1 MRKYITDDIRLIKIL
16 DISAE
21 KYIKI
26 SNGKIKRI
34 KNKIF
39 DYQDKINIRNDIIK
53 DTKNDNI
60 ITLKEVKKAKED
72 KGYTDYQIKESL
84 GLKQKQYRELIKG
97 REIKLKKIS
106 PKDKVKADLLKI
118 DIENLSKFGDRDYS
132 TEEIMNICKEYNIGI
147 NTFIK
152 EIIGNKKNPELT
164 RKVFNISDG
173 KIYLGKQ
180 KQISNELIEK
190 IYLTKD
196 KTIEKLA
203 IVIAQMY
210 GRLNNFE
217 DLKQEEVYL
226 KLIENGGKIETNLSY
241 DQNLV
246 INVLMKGIK
255 YAMFNYLSKNK
266 FEISL
271 IQQIA
276 DGYFDLLDVIEDN
289 TYNPQD
295 VFENSNTDTL
305 LSSEDI
311 TDQHRDFYDV
321 LKRYSYLMIDNRKN
335 NRKKGLE
342 KISQVFDISVEM
354 VMKKISEL
362 QMIAINSKLV
372 KFDSKGRV
380 LLNEVIE

>member
-26 SNGKIKRI
+26 LNGKIKRI

-72 KGYTDYQIKESL
+72 KGYT
-84 GLKQKQYRELIKG
+84 
-97 REIKLKKIS
+97 KLKKIS

-210 GRLNNFE
+210 GRLYNFE
-217 DLKQEEVYL
+217 DLKQEVYL

-271 IQQIA
+271 IQQTA

-311 TDQHRDFYDV
+311 TDQHREFYEV
-321 LKRYSYLMIDNRKN
+321 LKRYSDILIDNRE
-335 NRKKGLE
+335 KGLE
-342 KISQVFDISVEM
+342 KIAQIFDISVET
-354 VMKKISEL
+354 VMQKMIEL
-362 QMIAINSKLV
+362 QTIAINSKLV

-380 LLNEVIE
+380 LLNEVI